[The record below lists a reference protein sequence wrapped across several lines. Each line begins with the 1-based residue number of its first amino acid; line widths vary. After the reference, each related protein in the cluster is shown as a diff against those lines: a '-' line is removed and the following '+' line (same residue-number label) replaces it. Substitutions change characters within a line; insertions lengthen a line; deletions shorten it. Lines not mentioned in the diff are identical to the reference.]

1 MSDSEE
7 QKAAK
12 EQMAIEKL
20 MSVSEAHYG
29 DGYKDVFLTQYRDFI
44 SSASDISDR
53 RHEANKFFSSIN
65 SVFLLASGLVP
76 TENVGFSWYVALAG
90 ALLCLIWMHMIA
102 SYKELNSAKFKVIL
116 EMEKH
121 LPAATYAS
129 EYLFKKSA
137 ESSNLS
143 SVESMVPKLF
153 IGAYFLVYV
162 AHVVSQ
168 NFKWFQ

>member
-1 MSDSEE
+1 MSENE
-7 QKAAK
+7 ALKHAK
-12 EQMAIEKL
+12 EQQAIDTL
-20 MSVSEAHYG
+20 MSGSEAHYG
-29 DGYKDVFLTQYRDFI
+29 DSYKDVYLTQYRDFI

-53 RHEANKFFSSIN
+53 RHDANRFFSTIN
-65 SVFLLASGLVP
+65 SVFLLASGLIP
-76 TENVGFSWYVALAG
+76 TEGVGFSWYVALAG

-102 SYKELNSAKFKVIL
+102 SYKELNAAKFKVIL

-129 EYLFKKSA
+129 EYLFKKASA
-137 ESSNLS
+137 SSNLS

-162 AHVVSQ
+162 SHVFSHY
-168 NFKWFQ
+168 FTFFQ